1 MHPLTVA
8 ERRFVPTGVAARVIG
23 VDVRT
28 LQRWPAEGLVTPAL
42 TTPGGHLRWDVD
54 DLIDQLRAQRERDE

>member
-1 MHPLTVA
+1 M
-8 ERRFVPTGVAARVIG
+8 IG

-28 LQRWPAEGLVTPAL
+28 LQRWAAEGLVVPAL

-54 DLIDQLRAQRERDE
+54 DLIAQLRRQRLRDE

>member
-1 MHPLTVA
+1 VPPPKL
-8 ERRFVPTGVAARVIG
+8 VPTGVAAQAIG

-28 LQRWPAEGLVTPAL
+28 LQRWAAEGLVTPAL

-54 DLIDQLRAQRERDE
+54 DLMAQLRAKRQRDE